1 MTTTG
6 PGKGSQSS
14 TQEARDALPF
24 VVSAATAAA
33 LGDTAARVAAYVAD
47 HEELR
52 LEDVACSLATTRA
65 GLSHRAVVISDGREG
80 LLDGL
85 LGLAEGVPSAQVVR
99 GVAAPAPGPVF
110 VFSGQ
115 GAQWPGMAAELSD
128 RSAVFAES
136 IRACAAALEPY
147 VDFELEAVLC
157 GDTGLEHV
165 QLVQPALFAV
175 EVSLAALWRSFG
187 VVPAAVVGHSQGEI
201 VAAHVAGALAVED
214 GARGVAL
221 RSKALAALSG
231 RGGMVSVSLSAEEAN
246 RRFGDRLLVAAGDAP
261 PMGTLSGVVAA
272 VNAPE
277 MVTLSGE
284 HDAVDKVLDQC
295 ESDGIRA
302 RRVRIDYPAHSPQ
315 VEE

>member
-6 PGKGSQSS
+6 PGKGSQPS
-14 TQEARDALPF
+14 TEEARDALPF

-33 LGDTAARVAAYVAD
+33 LGDTAARVAAYGAD

-52 LEDVACSLATTRA
+52 LGDVACSLATTRA

-128 RSAVFAES
+128 RSTVFAES
-136 IRACAAALEPY
+136 IRACAAALEPH
-147 VDFELEAVLC
+147 VDFDLEAVLR
-157 GDTGLEHV
+157 GDAGLEQV
-165 QLVQPALFAV
+165 QVVQPALFAV

-187 VVPAAVVGHSQGEI
+187 VEPAAVVGHSQGEI
-201 VAAHVAGALAVED
+201 AAAHVAGALSLED
-214 GARGVAL
+214 AARVVAL

-231 RGGMVSVSLSAEEAN
+231 RGGMLSVPLAVGGIAL
-246 RRFGDRLLVAAGDAP
+246 GGGLLVAAGDRAP
-261 PMGTLSGVVAA
+261 AA
-272 VNAPE
+272 GGPR
-277 MVTLSGE
+277 G
-284 HDAVDKVLDQC
+284 
-295 ESDGIRA
+295 
-302 RRVRIDYPAHSPQ
+302 RVELLAG
-315 VEE
+315 